1 MAKIYVASSW
11 RNQYQPETVRFLRDL
26 GHKVYDFRNPEG
38 GTGFQWSEIDQ
49 NWQEWSTDQYVKALT
64 HPIAEA
70 GFNSDFNAMQWADV
84 CVLVLPCG
92 RSAHS
97 EAGWMK
103 GAGKKVIVY
112 QIWEQEPELM
122 YKLFDGFCSTGE
134 GLRLF
139 LEAFE
144 EEMKAIKSR
153 KEELIMEKWK
163 GVSAYLPNFPDGAI
177 MIKVDDNIERPVA
190 VVPFPVGGHK
200 RGTEL
205 QLRNASLIAAAPELL
220 NACEDALPYF
230 TEEDDAYDILFNA
243 ITKAG
248 KDIK

>member
-1 MAKIYVASSW
+1 
-11 RNQYQPETVRFLRDL
+11 
-26 GHKVYDFRNPEG
+26 
-38 GTGFQWSEIDQ
+38 
-49 NWQEWSTDQYVKALT
+49 
-64 HPIAEA
+64 
-70 GFNSDFNAMQWADV
+70 
-84 CVLVLPCG
+84 
-92 RSAHS
+92 
-97 EAGWMK
+97 MK
-103 GAGKKVIVY
+103 GTGKKVIVY

-144 EEMKAIKSR
+144 EEKQAIKSR
-153 KEELIMEKWK
+153 KEELMMEKWK
-163 GVSAYLPNFPDGAI
+163 GVSAYLPNFPDGAV

-190 VVPFPVGGHK
+190 VVPLPVGGHK

-230 TEEDDAYDILFNA
+230 TEDDDAYDILFNA

-248 KDIK
+248 KGIK